1 MSCRPLTSGPLFKPV
16 PGSGPVFLLLGMQRG
31 PRCGCGDT
39 VTRCSG
45 GGSRCG
51 AVLVSLLSGRTSCR
65 GQVLFHVLCHPVPGP
80 FRGHFGNP
88 SFSFLPL
95 LSPVGCLGRLCLLPL
110 CPTKGVRACH
120 VTVGG
125 SQTCVLPVVRAVR
138 SVGYKRRLPKPSGSA
153 CRALDLSRA

>member
-1 MSCRPLTSGPLFKPV
+1 MSCRLLRSGPLFKPV

-31 PRCGCGDT
+31 PRCGCGDM

-45 GGSRCG
+45 GSCCR
-51 AVLVSLLSGRTSCR
+51 AVLVSLLSGWRSCR

-80 FRGHFGNP
+80 FWGHFGN
-88 SFSFLPL
+88 SSSSSLPL

-110 CPTKGVRACH
+110 CPMKGVRVCH

-125 SQTCVLPVVRAVR
+125 SQTCVLPVVRAVQ
-138 SVGYKRRLPKPSGSA
+138 SVEYKRRLPRPSGSA
-153 CRALDLSRA
+153 CWALDLSRA